1 MCGYSRL
8 ASLVLIQH
16 RLCLPSSHYVF
27 AALPTHL
34 LVFFAV
40 RLLATSSKQAK
51 PRGPANE
58 QTSKHRSHAP
68 KRGQSSPESSP
79 VRSTLV
85 CSLAYTPHIWHWHMW
100 DYKMSL
106 ISTILQKLKQSFN
119 YLLIRFRF
127 RFWFWF
133 RFRFFLGDD
142 FLGELCCFGL
152 CCW

>member
-58 QTSKHRSHAP
+58 QTSKHRPHAP

-106 ISTILQKLKQSFN
+106 ISTILQKLK
-119 YLLIRFRF
+119 LIIQLFADQVQVQVLVQVLVLVPVQVLSRR
-127 RFWFWF
+127 RLS
-133 RFRFFLGDD
+133 R
-142 FLGELCCFGL
+142 
-152 CCW
+152 

>member
-8 ASLVLIQH
+8 ALLVLIQH

-34 LVFFAV
+34 LVFFAF

-58 QTSKHRSHAP
+58 QTSKHRPHAP

-106 ISTILQKLKQSFN
+106 ISTILQKLK
-119 YLLIRFRF
+119 LIIQLFADQVQVQVLVQVLVLVLVPVQVLSLRRLS
-127 RFWFWF
+127 R
-133 RFRFFLGDD
+133 
-142 FLGELCCFGL
+142 
-152 CCW
+152 

>member
-34 LVFFAV
+34 LVFFAF

-58 QTSKHRSHAP
+58 QTSKHRPHAP

-106 ISTILQKLKQSFN
+106 ISTILQKLK
-119 YLLIRFRF
+119 LIIQLFADQVQVQVLVQVLVLVLVPVQVLSLRRLS
-127 RFWFWF
+127 R
-133 RFRFFLGDD
+133 
-142 FLGELCCFGL
+142 
-152 CCW
+152 

>member
-34 LVFFAV
+34 LVFFAF

-58 QTSKHRSHAP
+58 QTSKHRPHAP

-106 ISTILQKLKQSFN
+106 ISTILQKLK
-119 YLLIRFRF
+119 LIIQLFADQVQVQVLVLVPVQVLSRR
-127 RFWFWF
+127 RLS
-133 RFRFFLGDD
+133 R
-142 FLGELCCFGL
+142 
-152 CCW
+152 

>member
-8 ASLVLIQH
+8 ASLVLMQH

-34 LVFFAV
+34 LVFFAF

-58 QTSKHRSHAP
+58 QTSKHRPHAP

-106 ISTILQKLKQSFN
+106 ISTILQKLK
-119 YLLIRFRF
+119 LIIQLFADQVQVQVLVQVLVLVLVPVQVLSLRRLS
-127 RFWFWF
+127 R
-133 RFRFFLGDD
+133 
-142 FLGELCCFGL
+142 
-152 CCW
+152 